1 MSSRSSR
8 KARGP
13 EYAAEVRKSA
23 AEMLNRAMQVA
34 LYGSLREQKLHEELK
49 KHLQEEKKRWQEL
62 RGELLKR
69 SQQDKEKN
77 GLYLFI
83 FIFLFVLLTVFQVKC
98 IGNLILK
105 GAFYLS
111 ETAP

>member
-77 GLYLFI
+77 GLYLF
-83 FIFLFVLLTVFQVKC
+83 FFLF
-98 IGNLILK
+98 
-105 GAFYLS
+105 Y
-111 ETAP
+111 

>member
-34 LYGSLREQKLHEELK
+34 LYGSPREQKLHEERK
-49 KHLQEEKKRWQEL
+49 KRLQEEKKRWEEL

-69 SQQDKEKN
+69 SQQESMKN

-83 FIFLFVLLTVFQVKC
+83 YIYFSFCSINSVPSEMHREFDFERAFLSQ
-98 IGNLILK
+98 
-105 GAFYLS
+105 
-111 ETAP
+111 

>member
-1 MSSRSSR
+1 MSSGSAR

-34 LYGSLREQKLHEELK
+34 LYGSPREQKLHEERK
-49 KHLQEEKKRWQEL
+49 KRLQEEKKRWEEL

-69 SQQDKEKN
+69 SQQESMKN

-83 FIFLFVLLTVFQVKC
+83 FIFLLVLLRALQQFSSQFLPALFLLLQV
-98 IGNLILK
+98 LL
-105 GAFYLS
+105 
-111 ETAP
+111 

>member
-1 MSSRSSR
+1 MSSRFSR

-34 LYGSLREQKLHEELK
+34 LYGSPREQKLHEERK
-49 KHLQEEKKRWQEL
+49 KRLQEEKKRWEEL
-62 RGELLKR
+62 RGELQKR
-69 SQQDKEKN
+69 SQQESMKN
-77 GLYLFI
+77 CLYLII
-83 FIFLFVLLTVFQVKC
+83 FIYFSY
-98 IGNLILK
+98 
-105 GAFYLS
+105 YLS